1 VSISRVVVGSAS
13 AVTWRMKREMA
24 RIGASIVREG
34 SNERVASRGKSV
46 VSPKMERL
54 RKRFDASMDLIRV
67 AFLGVC

>member
-1 VSISRVVVGSAS
+1 
-13 AVTWRMKREMA
+13 MKRETA
-24 RIGASIVREG
+24 RIEASIVREG

-54 RKRFDASMDLIRV
+54 RKRFDAAMDLIRV